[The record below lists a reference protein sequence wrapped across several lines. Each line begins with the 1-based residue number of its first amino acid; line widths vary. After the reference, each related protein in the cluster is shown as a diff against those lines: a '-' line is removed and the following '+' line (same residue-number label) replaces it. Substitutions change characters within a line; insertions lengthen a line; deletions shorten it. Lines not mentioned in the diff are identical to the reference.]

1 MINLFKK
8 QKEGVFKIV
17 HEFPFFS
24 IEECEKIKEY
34 AYKKEIELKEKPSTN
49 NERYNNSITTNR
61 YDQYNFLKDNPIY
74 ADRFANFLKETKC
87 PIEWPIITQSWI
99 NIYRKGDGIGW
110 HKHLGS
116 GYSFNIF
123 IDGDPSPGPVYLY
136 TGRDCGLNEYDLKR
150 KNFKNK
156 KGYMQIF
163 PSPTYHKV
171 DPISSERITVGGTL
185 HHYSSIST
193 KDLSLLSFNSKED
206 HGTIL
211 LT

>member
-1 MINLFKK
+1 MIR
-8 QKEGVFKIV
+8 
-17 HEFPFFS
+17 EFEFFS
-24 IEECEKIKEY
+24 SEECEEIKEY
-34 AYKKEIELKEKPSTN
+34 AYKKEIELRDTSTD
-49 NERYNNSITTNR
+49 RYNNSITTNN
-61 YDQYNFLKDNPIY
+61 YDQYNFLRDHPIY
-74 ADRFANFLKETKC
+74 ADRFAKILKEKGC
-87 PIEWPIITQSWI
+87 PIEWPLICQCWV
-99 NIYRKGDGIGW
+99 NIYREGDGIGW
-110 HKHLGS
+110 HKHMGD

-123 IDGDPSPGPVYLY
+123 IDGDPSPGPAYIIA
-136 TGRDCGLNEYDLKR
+136 GKDGGLEDYDMKV
-150 KNFKNK
+150 KHFKNK